1 MNRTFT
7 LCFSLYPIALPF
19 GYVLIYTFYHY
30 AVPDA
35 NSNIEYGAVDFDVV
49 SNVELKRS
57 AVKFTKTHNTPPK
70 SIILSCQTYSYF
82 YGTCIVDNSQ
92 PLNEKEFTIALTPIQ
107 IGNGKGRWQVYWVAL
122 W

>member
-35 NSNIEYGAVDFDVV
+35 NSNLTSILPFNNTIKDFNDAASFGIYCGLNLVNSPRKGHITVLTIPIGSGRSGNSGYCRQLAFPV
-49 SNVELKRS
+49 SS
-57 AVKFTKTHNTPPK
+57 NTIYARYRDDGVWK
-70 SIILSCQTYSYF
+70 
-82 YGTCIVDNSQ
+82 
-92 PLNEKEFTIALTPIQ
+92 A
-107 IGNGKGRWQVYWVAL
+107 WVTL
-122 W
+122 HS

>member
-35 NSNIEYGAVDFDVV
+35 NSNLTSILPFDNTIKDFNDAA
-49 SNVELKRS
+49 SFGIYCGLDLK
-57 AVKFTKTHNTPPK
+57 NTPK
-70 SIILSCQTYSYF
+70 SGHVTVLTLPIGSGRSGNAGYCRQLAFPASTNMIYARYRRD
-82 YGTCIVDNSQ
+82 GTWNKWAV
-92 PLNEKEFTIALTPIQ
+92 LHE
-107 IGNGKGRWQVYWVAL
+107 
-122 W
+122 